1 MRRVL
6 PLVLVTLACSHAAV
20 REVERFDKPDEAA
33 AYDAM
38 RHAAAPGIDP
48 QERYATA
55 RAQMALMPHYS
66 TVDNVAPTPTARA
79 KTDAVTVGSPW
90 QFLGPGNIGGRTRAL
105 IFDPSN
111 DQVMYAGG
119 ISGGVFKSTNGGE
132 SWTPIGDALANL
144 DVSALAIDKNDPN
157 TIFASTGEGYFRED
171 IRGTALPLRGDGIFV
186 THDAGATWSH
196 LDFTA
201 SNDDFR
207 FTNDVKISPNDSQTL
222 YAATRTG
229 VWRSRDRGTSWT
241 RTLPTTVKGGCLQ
254 LVLRPDLKDDTV
266 FASCGVLE
274 QATVYRN
281 SGAQKD
287 DSQWTPVLNVPG
299 MSRTSLAIAPSNPST
314 IYALAANNNP
324 GPQNTTQN
332 LLGVFRSTQNG
343 DAGTWTTQLTPN
355 DPDKLATTLLSN
367 PISAMDPQCA
377 GTQGIGD
384 WVPMGWHCNVI
395 AVDPTNADRV
405 FAAGVDVFRS
415 DDGGRTWGVASYW
428 FADSTDPTFV
438 HADQHVVLF
447 HPQYNGTSNQTL
459 FVANDGGVFRTDNAV
474 STLGRGVNGECH
486 TNASLVHWR
495 SLDHNYGVTQYY
507 DGAVY
512 PDGRHFIGGA
522 QDNGTSIGSIDDG
535 PDKWTRVWGG
545 DGGFVAVD
553 PTDPNVLYAQ
563 SQNAAIVKSLN
574 GGQSFHP
581 TPLPGS
587 GGDSFLFVSPL
598 VIDPNNHNRLWVG
611 GSQMWRSNN
620 AASTWNQ
627 ASDSPDGKVSAIAVA
642 PGRSDRVIAGTN
654 SGAIIRSDSATGG
667 SGATP
672 WLSVKPRDGF
682 VSSIAFDPKN
692 IDTVYATYAGFGGTH
707 VWRSTDAG
715 ATWSGIDNGLPDI
728 ATHSIVVDPTFPGR
742 LYLGTDLGVFVSV
755 DNGASWMVESGLASV
770 LTERVLIAQ
779 GARGPA
785 IYAFTHGRGAWR
797 AELSAPVPHRRA
809 ASH

>member
-6 PLVLVTLACSHAAV
+6 PLVLFSLACSHAAV

-38 RHAAAPGIDP
+38 RHAAPAGVDP
-48 QERYATA
+48 RERYATA
-55 RAQMALMPHYS
+55 RAQMESMPHYS
-66 TVDNVAPTPTARA
+66 TADAFEPHTRA
-79 KTDAVTVGSPW
+79 KTDAVTVATPW

-111 DQVMYAGG
+111 DQVMYAAG

-144 DVSALAIDKNDPN
+144 DVSALAIDKNDPQ

-171 IRGTALPLRGDGIFV
+171 IRGTGLPLRGDGIFV
-186 THDAGATWSH
+186 THDAGATWTQ
-196 LDFTA
+196 LAFTA

-207 FTNDVKISPNDSQTL
+207 FTNDVEISPNDSQTL

-229 VWRSRDRGTSWT
+229 AWRSRDGGTSWT

-281 SGAQKD
+281 SSAQKD
-287 DSQWTPVLNVPG
+287 DSHWTAVLSAPG

-314 IYALAANNNP
+314 IYALAANNNA

-332 LLGVFRSTQNG
+332 LLAVFRSTQNG
-343 DAGTWTTQLTPN
+343 DAGTWTTQLAAN

-367 PISAMDPQCA
+367 PISAMDPQCV
-377 GTQGIGD
+377 GTQGVGD

-395 AVDPTNADRV
+395 AVDPTNPNRIW
-405 FAAGVDVFRS
+405 AAGVDVFRS

-428 FADSTDPTFV
+428 FVDNSKPGFV
-438 HADQHVVLF
+438 HADQHVIAF
-447 HPQYNGTSNQTL
+447 HPKWNGNSNQTM
-459 FVANDGGVFRTDNAV
+459 FVANDGGVFRTDNAL
-474 STLGRGVNGECH
+474 SATGRGTDGECKQ
-486 TNASLVHWR
+486 NALVTWR
-495 SLDHNYGVTQYY
+495 RLNHNYGVTQFY
-507 DGAVY
+507 DGAVF
-512 PDGRHFIGGA
+512 PDGKRFMGGA
-522 QDNGTSIGSIDDG
+522 QDNGTSIGNIADG
-535 PDKWTRVWGG
+535 TDNWTMVWGG
-545 DGGFVAVD
+545 DGGYVAID
-553 PTDPNVLYAQ
+553 PIDTNVLYAQ
-563 SQNAAIVKSLN
+563 SQNANIVKSSN
-574 GGQSFHP
+574 GGTTFRP
-581 TPLPGS
+581 APLPGS
-587 GGDSFLFVSPL
+587 GGDDFLFIAPL
-598 VIDPNNHNRLWVG
+598 TIDPNSHNRLWVG
-611 GSQMWRSNN
+611 GSQMWRTDTGGSAWNP
-620 AASTWNQ
+620 AST
-627 ASDSPDGKVSAIAVA
+627 STDGKVSAIAVA

-654 SGAIIRSDSATGG
+654 SGAILRSNDATGA
-667 SGATP
+667 SQSTV
-672 WLSVKPRDGF
+672 WQSTKPRDGF
-682 VSSIAFDPKN
+682 VSSITFDPKN
-692 IDTVYATYAGFGGTH
+692 IDVVYATYAGFGGTH
-707 VWRSTDAG
+707 VWRSTDG
-715 ATWSGIDNGLPDI
+715 GVTWSPLDNGLPDLP
-728 ATHSIVVDPTFPGR
+728 THSLAIDPNLPGR
-742 LYLGTDLGVFVSV
+742 LYLGTDLGVFVSL

-785 IYAFTHGRGAWR
+785 VYAFTHGRGAWR
-797 AELSAPVPHRRA
+797 AELTAAVAPPHRRA